1 MGDAAASSRK
11 NNNKTPFQKTYA
23 KIPTTQNQ
31 KNTTPWRTNNER
43 HYCPICNVW
52 MSCDTQSVRLHEG
65 GKKHLENVKLD
76 LEKRRA
82 DKLQKEKEEKMMVD
96 SLKRMERVA
105 NEKLQ
110 GDLQHFFDSGEHAA
124 VLSES
129 SCINVESSQQRTTT
143 MMSSSGV
150 KEKQKE
156 LSSWQTRKRV
166 RQQTDDDDDDP
177 SSLLLRKEEKIVEN
191 KKVKLPEPNEGH
203 YTIGDVTYLEGE
215 AYAPILEPD
224 MPIQLWIGPNDTP
237 KKRQHSIEMM
247 TLWKMGLILKVY
259 DKEET
264 ITTCDVAYLR
274 SPTDT
279 DETIEKSIPTN
290 RIRILLGSDDN
301 DDDDDDGMIPNTL
314 EEARLMLLGGE
325 EEIMTTDDPQ
335 QSQNESSLLVVDENT
350 GLSSWGTVS
359 IRRVT
364 VQKENKEERS
374 RQRQKQRDEKRL
386 QEEKERERLERKMEE
401 AKHANGDDSA
411 LGAYDVWSTSGK
423 GGYKGVNIHG
433 GIESS
438 SSSAKVGGERK
449 EVVQAGALSK
459 GKGMVAFKKRKMTV
473 TNSSSAAAAAA
484 AEEGK
489 GVKTGSTN
497 FMFSK
502 KMNKK
507 KKHRRTTFADDD

>member
-31 KNTTPWRTNNER
+31 KTTPWRNNNER

-52 MSCDTQSVRLHEG
+52 MSSDTQSVRLHEG

-76 LEKRRA
+76 LEKRRS

-110 GDLQHFFDSGEHAA
+110 GDLQHFDNGHAA

-129 SCINVESSQQRTTT
+129 SRINVESQRTTT
-143 MMSSSGV
+143 MMMSSGV

-166 RQQTDDDDDDP
+166 RQTDDDDDT
-177 SSLLLRKEEKIVEN
+177 SLLRKEEEVVEN
-191 KKVKLPEPNEGH
+191 KKVKLPGPNEGH
-203 YTIGDVTYLEGE
+203 YTIGDATYLEGE

-237 KKRQHSIEMM
+237 KERQHSMEMM

-264 ITTCDVAYLR
+264 ITCDVAYLR

-290 RIRILLGSDDN
+290 RIRILLGSDA
-301 DDDDDDGMIPNTL
+301 DDDGMIPNTL

-325 EEIMTTDDPQ
+325 EEIMTTDDHPSQ
-335 QSQNESSLLVVDENT
+335 QQNQNESSLLVVDENT

-364 VQKENKEERS
+364 VQKEIKEERS

-386 QEEKERERLERKMEE
+386 QDEKERERLERKMEE

-438 SSSAKVGGERK
+438 SSSSAKVGGERK

-459 GKGMVAFKKRKMTV
+459 GKGMVAFKKRKMIV
-473 TNSSSAAAAAA
+473 TNSSSAAA

>member
-1 MGDAAASSRK
+1 MEDDFDSFIKNGETKTMNLRVEDGKSNDIRSVATDPLECPSSATADGDDLVGVASTSLLLLSVGEVARFNKDKPNAALPAEVYMASSFS
-11 NNNKTPFQKTYA
+11 T
-23 KIPTTQNQ
+23 
-31 KNTTPWRTNNER
+31 
-43 HYCPICNVW
+43 
-52 MSCDTQSVRLHEG
+52 RL
-65 GKKHLENVKLD
+65 D
-76 LEKRRA
+76 F
-82 DKLQKEKEEKMMVD
+82 
-96 SLKRMERVA
+96 S
-105 NEKLQ
+105 
-110 GDLQHFFDSGEHAA
+110 
-124 VLSES
+124 
-129 SCINVESSQQRTTT
+129 
-143 MMSSSGV
+143 
-150 KEKQKE
+150 
-156 LSSWQTRKRV
+156 
-166 RQQTDDDDDDP
+166 TDDDDDDDT